1 MNDRQLWKYRA
12 EWARAHK
19 ALRAAG
25 QLGDAKPDDIRKR
38 WHVLIGA
45 VMLRGPK
52 AGQPKSS
59 LHLTNAEFDRF
70 LKRCAATHSP
80 DSLKA
85 QLALDDQPLV
95 RLRHATDPLLD
106 LVKMAESAREAYL
119 GGIYS
124 NCQRARVR
132 AGQRELPLAEMPD
145 ADLQT
150 VVIALTHT
158 VMHRLGAKHDHPRT
172 GEGTRAAYDHQAGAK
187 KGQYLASQ
195 PPASR
200 PVASAPAVPVQEG
213 LEGWTGE
220 I

>member
-12 EWARAHK
+12 EWAKAHK
-19 ALRAAG
+19 ALRTAG
-25 QLGDAKPDDIRKR
+25 HCNDTKPDDIRKR
-38 WHVLIGA
+38 WHLLIGA
-45 VMLRGPK
+45 VITRGPQ

-70 LKRCAATHSP
+70 LKRCAATSSP

-85 QLALDDQPLV
+85 QLDLDDQPLV

-106 LVKMAESAREAYL
+106 LIKMGENAREAYL
-119 GGIYS
+119 AGIYS

-132 AGQRELPLAEMPD
+132 SGQRELPVNEMPD

-158 VMHRLGAKHDHPRT
+158 VMHKLGAKHDHPTT
-172 GEGTRAAYDHQAGAK
+172 GKGPKAKFAHDVGAKTGQIAANKTTASRSNRAA
-187 KGQYLASQ
+187 
-195 PPASR
+195 
-200 PVASAPAVPVQEG
+200 PVVPVETEPEG
-213 LEGWTGE
+213 GWF
-220 I
+220 

>member
-25 QLGDAKPDDIRKR
+25 LCSNEKPDDIRMR
-38 WHVLIGA
+38 WHLYIGA
-45 VMLRGPK
+45 VVTRGPK

-80 DSLKA
+80 DSLHA

-106 LVKMAESAREAYL
+106 LVKMDESRREAYL
-119 GGIYS
+119 AGVYS
-124 NCQRARVR
+124 NTQRARVR

-145 ADLQT
+145 TDLQT

-158 VMHRLGAKHDHPRT
+158 VMHKLGAAHSHRP
-172 GEGTRAAYDHQAGAK
+172 EPAPAAAQPTPP
-187 KGQYLASQ
+187 S
-195 PPASR
+195 PPAPAAE
-200 PVASAPAVPVQEG
+200 PV
-213 LEGWTGE
+213 WDGE
-220 I
+220 F